1 MKTVTRQ
8 LMSTRVFTLLAA
20 VLLGVTPTVSA
31 QWLKHPTP
39 GIPRTDDGKPNLSA
53 PAPRT
58 ADGTPDLAGL
68 WEAGPNGQS
77 DFTPANALPWA
88 QDIAK
93 RRELNPASDGWS
105 TLCLP
110 PGPMISFT
118 GPMRIVQTPQLVT
131 MLYENSNNFRQIY
144 TDGRHLPH
152 DPNPTFQGYSVGR
165 WEGDTFVVETIGFN
179 DRSLVGRPAYPHTEA
194 LRTIER
200 YRRRDFGHL
209 DLQMTVDDPKAF
221 MRPWTITTQL
231 QFNPDTDL
239 LEYVCNENEKSR
251 QHFVQPKDTS
261 EIRVDPVVLAKYTG
275 KYEVM
280 TPRGKSQATVTVDG
294 DQLMIEVLGMGSG
307 RMIPQSPTMFQFR
320 GAVIEFVANE
330 TGEVTHLIAHAVEGD
345 FKGPRIR

>member
-1 MKTVTRQ
+1 MINTV
-8 LMSTRVFTLLAA
+8 
-20 VLLGVTPTVSA
+20 GVTDQS
-31 QWLKHPTP
+31 WLDKAGHPHSV
-39 GIPRTDDGKPNLSA
+39 DA
-53 PAPRT
+53 
-58 ADGTPDLAGL
+58 
-68 WEAGPNGQS
+68 
-77 DFTPANALPWA
+77 
-88 QDIAK
+88 
-93 RRELNPASDGWS
+93 
-105 TLCLP
+105 
-110 PGPMISFT
+110 
-118 GPMRIVQTPQLVT
+118 RI
-131 MLYENSNNFRQIY
+131 E
-144 TDGRHLPH
+144 
-152 DPNPTFQGYSVGR
+152 
-165 WEGDTFVVETIGFN
+165 
-179 DRSLVGRPAYPHTEA
+179 
-194 LRTIER
+194 ER
-200 YRRRDFGHL
+200 YTRIDHNHM
-209 DLQMTVDDPKAF
+209 QMVVTVDDPKAF